1 MTLLLSKLKC
11 KVLELVQKQEGE
23 ANIFC
28 CSFVDYSYNG
38 FLVLKLYQCAL
49 IFNTYLDEI

>member
-11 KVLELVQKQEGE
+11 KVLELVQKQGE

-28 CSFVDYSYNG
+28 CSFVDYSYSG
-38 FLVLKLYQCAL
+38 FLVLNLYQCAL
-49 IFNTYLDEI
+49 K